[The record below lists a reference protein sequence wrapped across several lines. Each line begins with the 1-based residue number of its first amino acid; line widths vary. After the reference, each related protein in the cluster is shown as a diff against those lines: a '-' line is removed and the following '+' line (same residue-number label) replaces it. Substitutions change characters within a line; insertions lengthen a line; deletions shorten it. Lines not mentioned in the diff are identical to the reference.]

1 MKILISKNAKD
12 DLYFYYYYKQKYS
25 KSAAK
30 KFFEDFN
37 SSIQSLLL
45 FPYMFPKLSTNNSY
59 RKILFNKKY
68 LIIYFIEEGNIF
80 IDSIINCKQNYIDY

>member
-45 FPYMFPKLSTNNSY
+45 FPYMFPKFSTNSSH

-68 LIIYFIEEGNIF
+68 LIIYFIEKDNIF